1 LPVSPDLGRFA
12 RLAGAAEGTVRLAEA
27 ALWVAAEEYPELD
40 IAAWLRRL
48 DALGDAARRCI
59 PSEATA
65 DEAAAALRA
74 LLAEQEGLRGN
85 AEDYYDPRN
94 SFLNDVLDRRL
105 GIPITLSVI
114 YIDVAA
120 RAGVSVRGV
129 GLPGHFIVRLT
140 RQGAARL
147 LDPFNGGVVIG
158 EADCHALVR
167 RVRGPDAGFDAAY
180 LRPVTTPEIV
190 ARMLA
195 NLKAIY
201 TGRGDWP
208 PALRTVECLVALRP
222 EALGEVRDRG
232 SIHGKL
238 GHARAAVRDWER
250 YLRAAPEAAD
260 ADDVRQRLRALR
272 QSLGVL
278 N

>member
-1 LPVSPDLGRFA
+1 MSPDAGRFA
-12 RLAGAAEGTVRLAEA
+12 RLAGAGEGAVRLAEA
-27 ALWVAAEEYPELD
+27 ALWVAAEEYPNLD

-48 DALGDAARRCI
+48 DALGECARRRVA
-59 PSEATA
+59 PEATA
-65 DEAAAALRA
+65 DEAAAALRS
-74 LLAEQEGLRGN
+74 LLAEEHGLRGN

-94 SFLNDVLDRRL
+94 SFLNDVLERRL

-140 RQGAARL
+140 RQGAVRL
-147 LDPFNGGVVIG
+147 LDPFHGGEVIG

-167 RVRGPDAGFDAAY
+167 QMRGPDAPFDEAW

-190 ARMLA
+190 ARILA

-201 TGRGDWP
+201 ARRGDWS

-222 EALGEVRDRG
+222 EAPGEVRDRG
-232 SIHGKL
+232 TIRGKL
-238 GHARAAVRDWER
+238 GDARAAIRDWER